1 MKGSWK
7 TTLTGIA
14 GILGGLLAIVNMA
27 RSGTFDSTQLT
38 VAIGLIGTGAT
49 GLFSRDNS
57 VSSEEVGA
65 TPQQK
70 AAVASIRAQVKA
82 AAAAPVVVVPP
93 VPVVSKP

>member
-70 AAVASIRAQVKA
+70 AAVQA
-82 AAAAPVVVVPP
+82 AHNAAIAAVAPPTIAVVPP
-93 VPVVSKP
+93 SKTP